1 MTSIT
6 IYDGTKTIGGN
17 KIYLREKNHGLFLD
31 FGMNFKKYR
40 DYFQQYLQER
50 YSRGIYDLIQ
60 LKLIPKLKNYR
71 RDLIPSDLDI
81 SSFPSLDIDAVLLSH
96 SHMDHFGNISLLD
109 EEIPIVASPTS
120 IVLLKAIRD
129 CSIATLNN
137 EIAYF
142 TKKIQAEDGRIL
154 KTDKNSIYCRKFF
167 STNDF
172 SPNLDDFLSIRFRKK
187 EIEKGDLCALNE
199 FSTPFEIK
207 AFEVDH
213 SIYGATA
220 YIISGENTVAYS
232 GDFRLHGKK
241 SELSENFIK
250 SAKNASIL
258 IIEGTRATKKDFNE
272 PEEIIYQNCL
282 KLVEISK
289 DLVIADFTARN
300 FERLESFQE
309 IAKKVGRRLII
320 TTKDAYLLKAL
331 EKVDGINRTKDMLI
345 YKMLKVRPK
354 RWEDFLFKSES
365 DINLIDPME
374 ISKNPEQY
382 LLCFS
387 FFDVKNLLD
396 IKPIKGTYI
405 YSSSEAFEEESEF
418 DFIRLNNWL
427 KHFGFEI
434 HGFEII
440 EQKGKLK
447 PDFVR
452 GYHASGHLSQNEIRW
467 AIERID
473 PDVIIPVHTENPQ
486 WFGEKFENAVL
497 LRDDQTFTI

>member
-6 IYDGTKTIGGN
+6 VYDGTETIGGN
-17 KIYLREKNHGLFLD
+17 KIYLQEKNHGLFLD

-60 LKLIPKLKNYR
+60 LKLIPKLNNYR

-81 SSFPSLDIDAVLLSH
+81 SSFPSLNIDAVLLSH
-96 SHMDHFGNISLLD
+96 AHMDHFGNISLLD
-109 EEIPIVASPTS
+109 EKIPIIASPTS

-137 EIAYF
+137 EVAYF
-142 TKKIQAEDGRIL
+142 TRKVRAEDDRIL
-154 KTDKNSIYCRKFF
+154 KTDKKTVYCREFF
-167 STNDF
+167 STSDF
-172 SPNLDDFLSIRFRKK
+172 PLTLDDFLSIRFTKK
-187 EIEKGDLCALNE
+187 EFEKGDLCVLKD
-199 FSTPFEIK
+199 FSTPFKIK

-241 SELSENFIK
+241 SELSNNFIRSAK
-250 SAKNASIL
+250 SASVL

-282 KLVEISK
+282 KLVEMSK

-300 FERLESFQE
+300 FERLETFQE
-309 IAKKVGRRLII
+309 IAKKVGRKLII

-331 EKVDGINRTKDMLI
+331 EKVDGLNKTKDMLI

-354 RWEDFLFKSES
+354 GWEYYLLKNEQ

-374 ISKNPEQY
+374 IHKNPEQY

-440 EQKGKLK
+440 EQNGKLK
-447 PDFVR
+447 PEFVR
-452 GYHASGHLSQNEIRW
+452 G
-467 AIERID
+467 
-473 PDVIIPVHTENPQ
+473 
-486 WFGEKFENAVL
+486 
-497 LRDDQTFTI
+497 